1 MKKSFLFF
9 ASAALL
15 ASCSSDLFESD
26 SYQASNHKGI
36 TFEVVENAATRG
48 LTEEDGGAFKSY
60 FFAEQDRINIWSDN
74 ALIGSAP
81 GTSTAW
87 TLAPAVY
94 KATSSTGNPRF
105 TSIDDANVL
114 NFKAWNNS
122 PSPVGKFFVAYP
134 TGQTVA
140 NVDGKFN
147 VTPNINLQEQTMDG
161 YMNFDSRL
169 MYDYATAQKANGSV
183 KETNISVGER
193 VEMQLKSPLSLA
205 AFYIKDINDY
215 RSQFGKLNQ
224 VMFTALGDEPLIP
237 AKEDQDIIVEAED
250 LITKGGVSYLKDTA
264 TPIYWTLAETQSA
277 VEIPVGSGKYY
288 LASTCEKVG
297 DVYVLGEKSE
307 EANPSDPDMSVDPKD
322 YDVTSA
328 TTAHEG
334 DVISHVAY
342 NDYFSFNPAD
352 ETVSY
357 VNMSEGA
364 PMVKRAKLNIT
375 NVDIK
380 NDDMMNLYVLPT
392 SGHDE
397 SNMAKYT
404 ITYKFDNVDLS
415 YVKETKANFKADGGL
430 KFGLEIAEQFP
441 YIVTKGA
448 GVTKGKEAGG
458 NNRTLIVNSGNLKQ
472 VFDGDMVKWTDEY
485 ATTGKVDP
493 TKITSIVINA
503 KVAPITSTEW
513 NLLNKFTSAVSLEI
527 LNSTPKLVN
536 VTGLDNLK
544 TLKAPFVTEVG
555 QNAFDSGIA
564 GSLQTLILPNAA
576 TIATQSDNFTQLT
589 YLDLGA
595 YTFTDN
601 EAVTPDVFFNANTK
615 TTLRTVDL
623 RSVTSL
629 APVFGY
635 ERNILFTD
643 YTELQTIY
651 LNNSTKISANEFKGC
666 TSLNYVG
673 GAVDFG
679 TATSAFEGCT
689 SLQAVNVKGTV
700 IPASAFKGSKVKVIK
715 VGGDQIVPTYV
726 GASAFEDNEAV
737 TSIDLK
743 EAATIEANAFKN
755 ASNFV
760 GKGKNGVVTLIVNE
774 VAASAFEGTAVVRF
788 QLMNAKRTN
797 DKSLASTALKQIKYR
812 KTGLS
817 IAPGQV
823 IDPTVVDIFLKD
835 ATEQGKFAGYRT
847 VTEEDFDWE

>member
-48 LTEEDGGAFKSY
+48 LTEEVGGAFKSY
-60 FFAEQDRINIWSDN
+60 FFAEQDRINIWSNN
-74 ALIGSAP
+74 ALIGLP

-87 TLAPAVY
+87 NSPAAVY

-105 TSIDDANVL
+105 TSIDDDNVL

-134 TGQTVA
+134 TGQIVENVA
-140 NVDGKFN
+140 GKFK

-161 YMNFDSRL
+161 YMNFNSRL
-169 MYDYATAQKANGSV
+169 MYDYAEAQKAKGSV

-215 RSQFGKLNQ
+215 RSQFGNLNQ

-237 AKEDQDIIVEAED
+237 AKSGQDIIVEQED
-250 LITKGGVSYLKDTA
+250 LIKIDGKWYLKVDC
-264 TPIYWTLAETQSA
+264 TPHYPTLAVTGAA
-277 VEIPVGSGKYY
+277 VEIPVGSGNYY

-297 DVYVLGEKSE
+297 GVYVLGEHSE
-307 EANPSDPDMSVDPKD
+307 KCTNPNAED
-322 YDVTSA
+322 
-328 TTAHEG
+328 TTAEPTSWTAGGSEHYVGE
-334 DVISHVAY
+334 VISHVAY
-342 NDYFSFNPAD
+342 DDYFSFNPAD

-357 VNMSEGA
+357 VNMSAGA

-375 NVDIK
+375 NVGIG
-380 NDDMMNLYVLPT
+380 NNDMMNLYVLPT

-397 SNMAKYT
+397 SNMARYT
-404 ITYKFDNVDLS
+404 ITYKFDYVDLS

-441 YIVTKGA
+441 YIVTKG
-448 GVTKGKEAGG
+448 TGG
-458 NNRTLIVNSGNLKQ
+458 DHRTLIVNKGNLKQ
-472 VFDGDMVKWTDEY
+472 VFDGNMVKWTDEY

-493 TKITSIVINA
+493 TKITSIVINEN
-503 KVAPITSTEW
+503 VAPITSTEEW
-513 NLLNKFTSAVSLEI
+513 NLLNKFTSAVSLGI

-536 VTGLDNLK
+536 VKGLDALQ
-544 TLKAPFVTEVG
+544 TLYAPYVQEVG

-564 GSLQTLILPNAA
+564 GSLQTLVLTNAA
-576 TIATQSDNFTQLT
+576 TIATQNDNFTQLT
-589 YLDLGA
+589 YLDLAA

-643 YTELQTIY
+643 YTALQTIY

-673 GAVDFG
+673 GVVDFG

-715 VGGDQIVPTYV
+715 VDGDQIVPTYV
-726 GASAFEDNEAV
+726 GASAFEGNEAV

-743 EAATIEANAFKN
+743 NAATIEANAFKN

-788 QLMNAKRTN
+788 QLLNARTTKS
-797 DKSLASTALKQIKYR
+797 KSLASTALKQIKYR
-812 KTGLS
+812 KTGLT
-817 IAPGQV
+817 IASDQV
-823 IDPTVVDIFLKD
+823 QTKENVDIFLKD

-847 VTEEDFDWE
+847 VTEEDFDWEY

>member
-48 LTEEDGGAFKSY
+48 LTEEVGGAFKSY

-74 ALIGSAP
+74 ALDAGNSKTLWDNAP
-81 GTSTAW
+81 V
-87 TLAPAVY
+87 LY

-105 TSIDDANVL
+105 TAIDDANIL
-114 NFKAWNNS
+114 NFRPWNTA
-122 PSPVGKFFVAYP
+122 PAAGGPVGKFFVAYP
-134 TGQTVA
+134 TDQTVE
-140 NVDGKFN
+140 NVAGKFK

-161 YMNFDSRL
+161 YMNFNSRL
-169 MYDYATAQKANGSV
+169 MYDYAEAKKANGSV

-237 AKEDQDIIVEAED
+237 AKSGQDIIVEAED

-264 TPIYWTLAETQSA
+264 TPIYWTLAETESA
-277 VEIPVGSGKYY
+277 VEIPVGSDNYY

-297 DVYVLGEKSE
+297 EVYVLGEHS
-307 EANPSDPDMSVDPKD
+307 APATPSDPDMSVAPKD

-328 TTAHEG
+328 IPAHEG

-357 VNMSEGA
+357 VNMSAGA

-380 NDDMMNLYVLPT
+380 DNDMMNLYVLPT

-404 ITYKFDNVDLS
+404 ITYKFENVDLS

-430 KFGLEIAEQFP
+430 KFGLQIAEQFP
-441 YIVTKGA
+441 YIVTKG
-448 GVTKGKEAGG
+448 TGG
-458 NNRTLIVNSGNLKQ
+458 ANRTLIVNSGNLAQ
-472 VFDGDMVKWTDEY
+472 VFNGDKVKWTDEY
-485 ATTGKVDP
+485 ATTGEVDP
-493 TKITSIVINA
+493 TDIETIKIMSGVE
-503 KVAPITSTEW
+503 PITEW
-513 NLLNKFTSAVSLEI
+513 ALLNKFTSAKELDI
-527 LNSTPKLVN
+527 FNSTPKLVN
-536 VTGLDNLK
+536 VKGLDILK

-564 GSLQTLILPNAA
+564 GSLQTLILTNAA
-576 TIATQSDNFTQLT
+576 TIATQSDNFTQLVD
-589 YLDLGA
+589 LDLAA
-595 YTFTDN
+595 YAFTNND
-601 EAVTPDVFFNANTK
+601 AVTPDVFFNAITK
-615 TTLRTVDL
+615 TTLKTVDL

-643 YTELQTIY
+643 YTALTNIY
-651 LNNSTKISANEFKGC
+651 LNEAGTKISAKEFMGC
-666 TSLNYVG
+666 TNLSIVG
-673 GAVDFG
+673 GVVDFG

-689 SLQAVNVKGTV
+689 SLSAVNVKGTV
-700 IPASAFKGSKVKVIK
+700 IPASAFKGSTVKDIK
-715 VGGDQIVPTYV
+715 VGGTQIVPTYV
-726 GASAFEDNEAV
+726 GASAFESNEAV

-743 EAATIEANAFKN
+743 NAATIEASAFKG
-755 ASNFV
+755 ATSFV
-760 GKGKNGVVTLIVNE
+760 GKGKNGVVTLSVTE
-774 VAASAFEGTAVVRF
+774 VAARAFEGTAVVRF
-788 QLMNAKRTN
+788 QLLNARRTN
-797 DKSLASTALKQIKYR
+797 SYSLASTALKQIKYR
-812 KTGLS
+812 QTGLT
-817 IAPGQV
+817 IASDQV
-823 IDPTVVDIFLKD
+823 ITPANVDIFLKN

-847 VTEEDFDWE
+847 VTEEDSDWEY

>member
-48 LTEEDGGAFKSY
+48 LTEEVGGAFKSY

-161 YMNFDSRL
+161 YMNFNSRL
-169 MYDYATAQKANGSV
+169 MYDYAEAKKADGSV
-183 KETNISVGER
+183 KESNISVGER

-205 AFYIKDINDY
+205 AFYIKDIHGY
-215 RSQFGKLNQ
+215 KLMFGKLNQ
-224 VMFTALGDEPLIP
+224 VMFTALGNEPLIP
-237 AKEDQDIIVEAED
+237 AKEDQEIIVEQED
-250 LITKGGVSYLKDTA
+250 LINIGGKWYLKVDC
-264 TPIYWTLAETQSA
+264 TPHYPTLAVTGAA
-277 VEIPVGSGKYY
+277 VEIPVGSGNYY

-297 DVYVLGEKSE
+297 GVYVLGENSE
-307 EANPSDPDMSVDPKD
+307 KCTNPDAED
-322 YDVTSA
+322 
-328 TTAHEG
+328 TTAEPTSWTAGGSEHYAGE
-334 DVISHVAY
+334 VISHVAY

-380 NDDMMNLYVLPT
+380 NNDMMNLYVLPT

-397 SNMAKYT
+397 SNMARYT
-404 ITYKFDNVDLS
+404 ITYKFDKVDLS

-441 YIVTKGA
+441 YIVTKG
-448 GVTKGKEAGG
+448 TDG
-458 NNRTLIVNSGNLKQ
+458 NNRTLIVNKGNLKQ
-472 VFDGDMVKWTDEY
+472 IFDGNMVKWTDEY

-493 TKITSIVINA
+493 TKITSIVINEN
-503 KVAPITSTEW
+503 VAPITSTEEW
-513 NLLNKFTSAVSLEI
+513 NLLNKFTSAVFLEI

-536 VTGLDNLK
+536 VKGLDALQ
-544 TLKAPFVTEVG
+544 TLHAPYVQEVG

-564 GSLQTLILPNAA
+564 GSLQTLILTNAA

-589 YLDLGA
+589 NLDLAA

-615 TTLRTVDL
+615 TSLKTIDL

-643 YTELQTIY
+643 YTALQKIT
-651 LNNSTKISANEFKGC
+651 LNAVGTKISANEFKGC
-666 TSLNYVG
+666 TSLATVIG
-673 GAVDFG
+673 VVDFG

-689 SLQAVNVKGTV
+689 SLSAVNVKGTV

-726 GASAFEDNEAV
+726 GASAFEGNEAV

-743 EAATIEANAFKN
+743 NAATIEANAFKN

-788 QLMNAKRTN
+788 QLLNARTTKS
-797 DKSLASTALKQIKYR
+797 KSLASTALKQIKYR
-812 KTGLS
+812 KTGLT
-817 IAPGQV
+817 IASDQV
-823 IDPTVVDIFLKD
+823 QTKENVDIFLKD

-847 VTEEDFDWE
+847 VTEEDFDWEY

>member
-48 LTEEDGGAFKSY
+48 LTEEVGGAFKSY

-74 ALIGSAP
+74 ALIGLP

-87 TLAPAVY
+87 NSPAAVY

-105 TSIDDANVL
+105 TSIDDDNVL

-134 TGQTVA
+134 TGQIVENVA
-140 NVDGKFN
+140 GKFK

-161 YMNFDSRL
+161 YMNFNSRL
-169 MYDYATAQKANGSV
+169 MYDYAEAQKANGSV

-237 AKEDQDIIVEAED
+237 AKSGQDIIVEQED
-250 LITKGGVSYLKDTA
+250 LIKIDGKWYLKVDC
-264 TPIYWTLAETQSA
+264 TPHYPTLAVTGAA
-277 VEIPVGSGKYY
+277 VEIPVGSGNYY

-297 DVYVLGEKSE
+297 GVYVLGENSE
-307 EANPSDPDMSVDPKD
+307 KCTNPDAED
-322 YDVTSA
+322 
-328 TTAHEG
+328 TTAEPTSWTAGGSEHYAGE
-334 DVISHVAY
+334 VISHVAY

-380 NDDMMNLYVLPT
+380 NKDMMNLYVLPT

-448 GVTKGKEAGG
+448 GGDD
-458 NNRTLIVNSGNLKQ
+458 RTLIVNSGNLKQ

-503 KVAPITSTEW
+503 KVAPITSSTEW

-527 LNSTPKLVN
+527 FNSTPKLVN

-564 GSLQTLILPNAA
+564 GSLRTLILPSAA

-643 YTELQTIY
+643 YTELKDIY
-651 LNNSTKISANEFKGC
+651 LNNGTKISANEFKGC

-673 GAVDFG
+673 GVVDFG

-726 GASAFEDNEAV
+726 GASAFEGNEAV

-743 EAATIEANAFKN
+743 NAATIEANAFKN

-788 QLMNAKRTN
+788 QLLNARTTKS
-797 DKSLASTALKQIKYR
+797 KSLASTALKQIKYR
-812 KTGLS
+812 KTGLT
-817 IAPGQV
+817 IASDQV
-823 IDPTVVDIFLKD
+823 QTKENVDIFLKD

-847 VTEEDFDWE
+847 VTEEDFDWEY

>member
-48 LTEEDGGAFKSY
+48 LTEEVGGAFKSY

-74 ALIGSAP
+74 ALDAGNSKTLWANAP
-81 GTSTAW
+81 V
-87 TLAPAVY
+87 LY

-105 TSIDDANVL
+105 TAINDANIL
-114 NFKAWNNS
+114 NFRPWNTT
-122 PSPVGKFFVAYP
+122 PAAGGPVGKFFVAYP

-140 NVDGKFN
+140 NVGGKFN

-161 YMNFDSRL
+161 YMNFNSRL
-169 MYDYATAQKANGSV
+169 MYDYAEAQKGGSV
-183 KETNISVGER
+183 KESNISVGER

-205 AFYIKDINDY
+205 AFYIKDIDGY
-215 RSQFGKLNQ
+215 KSQFEELKQ

-237 AKEDQDIIVEAED
+237 AMEHQDIIVEQED
-250 LITKGGVSYLKDTA
+250 LTKVGGEWYLKVDC
-264 TPIYWTLAETQSA
+264 TPHYQTLKQTGAV
-277 VEIPVGSGKYY
+277 VEIPVGSTNYY
-288 LASTCEKVG
+288 FTSTCEEIG
-297 DVYVLGEKSE
+297 GVYVLGEHSE
-307 EANPSDPDMSVDPKD
+307 KCNDPDAEDTTTEP
-322 YDVTSA
+322 TSWTPNLGA
-328 TTAHEG
+328 APHYVGE
-334 DVISHVAY
+334 VISHVAY

-364 PMVKRAKLNIT
+364 PMVKRAKLTIT

-380 NDDMMNLYVLPT
+380 NNDMMNLYVLPT

-397 SNMAKYT
+397 SNMARYT
-404 ITYKFDNVDLS
+404 ITYKFKNVDLS
-415 YVKETKANFKADGGL
+415 YVKETKANFEADGGL

-441 YIVTKGA
+441 YIVTKG
-448 GVTKGKEAGG
+448 TGG
-458 NNRTLIVNSGNLKQ
+458 NNRTLIVNKGNLKQ
-472 VFDGDMVKWTDEY
+472 VFDGNMVKWTDEY

-493 TKITSIVINA
+493 TKITSIVINEN
-503 KVAPITSTEW
+503 VDPITSPEEW

-536 VTGLDNLK
+536 VQGLDALQ
-544 TLKAPFVTEVG
+544 TLHAPYVQKVG

-564 GSLQTLILPNAA
+564 GNLQTLILTNAA
-576 TIATQSDNFTQLT
+576 TIATQSSNFTHLVK
-589 YLDLGA
+589 LDLA
-595 YTFTDN
+595 SYTFTDN
-601 EAVTPDVFFNANTK
+601 EAVTPDVFFNDGTK
-615 TTLRTVDL
+615 TTLKTVDL

-635 ERNILFTD
+635 ERNILFTG
-643 YTELQTIY
+643 YGELTTIT
-651 LNNSTKISANEFKGC
+651 LNAVGTKISANEFKLCGNLA
-666 TSLNYVG
+666 TVNGV
-673 GAVDFG
+673 VDFG

-689 SLQAVNVKGTV
+689 SLSAVNVKGTV
-700 IPASAFKGSKVKVIK
+700 IPASAFKGSKVKDIK
-715 VGGDQIVPTYV
+715 VGGTQIVPTYV
-726 GASAFEDNEAV
+726 GASAFEGNEAV

-743 EAATIEANAFKN
+743 NAATIEANAFKN

-774 VAASAFEGTAVVRF
+774 VAASAFESTAVVRF
-788 QLMNAKRTN
+788 QLLNARTTKS
-797 DKSLASTALKQIKYR
+797 KSLASTALKQIKYR
-812 KTGLS
+812 QTGLT
-817 IAPGQV
+817 IAEDQV
-823 IDPTVVDIFLKD
+823 TTPANVDIFLKD
-835 ATEQGKFAGYRT
+835 ATEQGKFTGYRT
-847 VTEEDFDWE
+847 VTEEDFDWDY